1 MNNKS
6 NLDTLLVKRILR
18 KTKSVLGIKPNAGVI
33 IKSSKWIKDMSCSYE
48 SQAKRNLKVSIES
61 DVEEKISYPNMSR
74 AIECAINNLAE
85 NENNRFQNMIVIQ
98 NPYQYSPL
106 CALALFKTKKPYSV
120 RVTVRG
126 KTSDGDISYKIS
138 ETINHRVPIMGLY
151 AAYENT
157 IDIELLEK
165 RDRTVKK
172 KTFKMYVPPLEG
184 KNSKIQVTKEFSKAD
199 YIYNLTLVYGGGD
212 DGIYP
217 YAFDKNG
224 DIRFCFS
231 LAPKTYGFQPI
242 SNGKF
247 LFLNKKVVRLT
258 CTNPTATQLY
268 VVDQMGRFHK
278 LYNVEKGT
286 HHDFSEMKNGN
297 FVVGSNSIEGATFED
312 AVIEIDRK
320 TGKVLNEIKIKD
332 YIDSRF
338 VDTADWAHLNSI
350 ECDKEEKTVIVCLRN
365 LHSVVK
371 INYEKKELVWILGN
385 PVFWENSNVSDKVL
399 LPQGE
404 NMEWFFQ
411 AHASYFIDA
420 DLDNNPDTRH
430 LIIYDNHRDKRRPV
444 DYFDGVRSSYVRIYT
459 INEKERT
466 VSLLKSFPCK
476 QSIIRSNAIFDIKSR
491 KLMAMSGKVK
501 NKNGKYTGQ
510 IVEFD
515 YDTGEV
521 LNLFSVNYG
530 YYRAYEFKFAIEDM
544 AKSLK
549 VDINYVFGKIYE
561 MHSCEQLD
569 VSTAKSLPE
578 PILDEKDHTEEERSK
593 RLREIV
599 AKNPDFYIDPE
610 QDMARIKLEVVEDML
625 YVYLID
631 HLLEKIYFV
640 GTNHTYF
647 RDFTDTKQE
656 RPYFARFDN
665 IDSIALNDLVEDTYE
680 IYYKHSIGLYKSG
693 HKIKI
698 SR

>member
-1 MNNKS
+1 MNDKS
-6 NLDTLLVKRILR
+6 NQNPLLVRRIFR
-18 KTKSVLGIKPNAGVI
+18 KTKSVLGIKPNAGVV
-33 IKSSKWIKDMSCSYE
+33 IKSSKWIRDMSCLYE
-48 SQAKRNLKVSIES
+48 SQAKRDLKISINS
-61 DVEEKISYPNMSR
+61 DVEEKISYPNISR
-74 AIECAINNLAE
+74 AIECAINDLVE
-85 NENNRFQNMIVIQ
+85 NQNNSFKNMLVIK
-98 NPYQYSPL
+98 NPYQFSPL
-106 CALALFKTKKPYSV
+106 CAMALFKTKKPYGV
-120 RVTVRG
+120 RITVKG
-126 KTSDGDISYKIS
+126 KNSEGDISCKIDA
-138 ETINHRVPIMGLY
+138 TTNHRVPIMGLY
-151 AAYENT
+151 ADYENI
-157 IDIELLEK
+157 IDIELLGK
-165 RDRTVKK
+165 KDKIVKK
-172 KTFKMYVPPLEG
+172 KTFKMYVPPLKG
-184 KNSKIQVTKEFSKAD
+184 KNSKIEVTKEFSKAD

-286 HHDFSEMKNGN
+286 HHDFAEMENGN

-320 TGKVLNEIKIKD
+320 TGDILNEIKIKD
-332 YIDSRF
+332 YIDPKF

-350 ECDKEEKTVIVCLRN
+350 ECDKDEKTVIVCLRN
-365 LHSVVK
+365 LHSVLK

-385 PVFWENSNVSDKVL
+385 PVFWENSTVSDKVL
-399 LPQGE
+399 MPQGE

-420 DLDNNPDTRH
+420 DLDHNPDTRH

-444 DYFDGVRSSYVRIYT
+444 DYFDGERSSYVRIYT
-459 INEKERT
+459 INEKEKT
-466 VSLLKSFPCK
+466 VSLHKSFPCK
-476 QSIIRSNAIFDIKSR
+476 KSIIRSNAIFDVKSR
-491 KLMAMSGKVK
+491 RLMAMSGKVK
-501 NKNGKYTGQ
+501 ANNGKYMGQ

-530 YYRAYEFKFAIEDM
+530 YYRAYEFKFAAQDM
-544 AKSLK
+544 ARSLK
-549 VDINYVFGKIYE
+549 VDGNYVFGKIYE
-561 MHSCEQLD
+561 MNSCEQLD
-569 VSTAKSLPE
+569 VSSAKILPE
-578 PILDEKDHTEEERSK
+578 PILEEQDSTEEERSR
-593 RLREIV
+593 RLRELV
-599 AKNPDFYIDPE
+599 AKNPDYYVDPE
-610 QDMARIKLEVVEDML
+610 QDMARIKFEIVEDML
-625 YVYLID
+625 YIKLID
-631 HLLEKIYFV
+631 HLLERIYFV

-647 RDFTDTKQE
+647 RDFSDTKQE
-656 RPYFARFDN
+656 RSYFARFDN
-665 IDSIALNDLVEDTYE
+665 IDSIGLNDLLEDTYE
-680 IYYKHSIGLYKSG
+680 IYFKHSIGLYKSG

-698 SR
+698 GR